1 MAIKFGRPIEMRDAP
16 RRPTALASMPL
27 DLAVRPRRNRK
38 AEWARRL
45 VRENVLT
52 TDDLIWPMF
61 VVDGNNT
68 RTPVASMP
76 GVDRLT
82 VDQAVRDAER
92 AMKLDIP
99 CIALFPYTEP
109 SLRDEHGSEAFNPN
123 NLVCQSV
130 RAIKKEFPELGVLCD
145 VALDPFTSHGHDGLI
160 EDGKILND
168 ETVAVLVRQAL
179 VQAEAGCDIIA
190 PSDMMDGRVGAIRET
205 LDAIGSAKT
214 LTGDKGTYQMDSA
227 NSDEALREVEL
238 DIAEGADMVMVK
250 PGMPYLDV
258 VRRVK
263 DTFSMPTFVYQVS
276 GEYAMIAAAANN
288 GWIDGDR
295 AMMESLLGFKRAGAD
310 GILTYFA
317 PKAAEKIKAGS

>member
-16 RRPTALASMPL
+16 RRQTALASTPL
-27 DLAVRPRRNRK
+27 DLAIRPRRNRK

-52 TDDLIWPMF
+52 TNDLIWPMF

-109 SLRDEHGSEAFNPN
+109 SLRDETGSEALNPN

-130 RAIKKEFPELGVLCD
+130 RAIKKEFPE
-145 VALDPFTSHGHDGLI
+145 H
-160 EDGKILND
+160 
-168 ETVAVLVRQAL
+168 R
-179 VQAEAGCDIIA
+179 
-190 PSDMMDGRVGAIRET
+190 R
-205 LDAIGSAKT
+205 
-214 LTGDKGTYQMDSA
+214 
-227 NSDEALREVEL
+227 ALR
-238 DIAEGADMVMVK
+238 
-250 PGMPYLDV
+250 
-258 VRRVK
+258 R
-263 DTFSMPTFVYQVS
+263 
-276 GEYAMIAAAANN
+276 
-288 GWIDGDR
+288 
-295 AMMESLLGFKRAGAD
+295 RAGS
-310 GILTYFA
+310 LHQ
-317 PKAAEKIKAGS
+317 PRP